1 MPPPEGERGSHGAGM
16 LLGVAASSYLSPIG
30 PLLLLVACEQEP
42 TDKAPAE
49 TGAAPDS
56 SGGPDSSIDTD
67 SDAPPT
73 AASIELVMQ
82 QVLPLLALDESVT
95 IDVTLGGTEALLAE
109 GWTAVD
115 IQLVGTASDGTEVE
129 FERTDGV
136 SLAEGAVAVV
146 HWTPSAVGRS
156 DLSARASVEGW
167 TVGESADWR
176 IAVTPDRVHVHHWYA
191 DLDDHHWVSALLA
204 PSGLVGTVA
213 DDETWLSRGA
223 QTLQWKGDE
232 WATDDPVAYAGYLVD
247 ELGDTVTGFVVD
259 EMLDGSAH
267 DQIVGQA
274 LRLVQEEYP
283 ELYVTPYFQWASG
296 EDMIAALA
304 ASDLALVEVFPNDFR
319 EYEGY
324 GGRLQ
329 QAIDVGLEDHTL
341 AVLSLYE
348 ATHEAELRQQV
359 LYFRSHYPD
368 LPGIAF
374 FGNPAS
380 IALRAAMDTII
391 EEAFLAPA
399 LVVEVSGSTAT
410 VRNIGG
416 EDAADVRVSFLV
428 GDGSLAD
435 EADLG
440 DIAAGDIAAATTAE
454 DFDDVVLSAAEGVT
468 LLVWTDPREVEPD
481 AGAAEAWWS
490 VLVAGAS
497 ETEVLAGRPD
507 LDEQY
512 SGSHLTH
519 ATLPL
524 GNSTSFGLEAGFELV
539 DATIYGVAGIG
550 VQSSE
555 ASLLLSLYRG
565 EYDNDL
571 GSQDVRATFTW
582 TSPAAVEV
590 TSLVPVGLTPG
601 VYTFRMGFDA
611 TSVRAVILDAA
622 GSLVADTGSLAID
635 GPFAPDELVLDVRD
649 EGPSEVAWDD
659 SGDERVR
666 LHGGVST
673 AYYVDGWVSQVTA
686 YSP

>member
-1 MPPPEGERGSHGAGM
+1 
-16 LLGVAASSYLSPIG
+16 
-30 PLLLLVACEQEP
+30 
-42 TDKAPAE
+42 
-49 TGAAPDS
+49 
-56 SGGPDSSIDTD
+56 
-67 SDAPPT
+67 
-73 AASIELVMQ
+73 MQ
-82 QVLPLLALDESVT
+82 QVLPLLTLDESVT

-115 IQLVGTASDGTEVE
+115 IQLVGTAADGTEVE
-129 FERTDGV
+129 FARADGV

-146 HWTPSAVGRS
+146 DWTPSAVGRS

-191 DLDDHHWVSALLA
+191 DIDDHHWVSALLA

-232 WATDDPVAYAGYLVD
+232 WATDDPVAYAVYLV

-259 EMLDGSAH
+259 EMFDGSAH
-267 DQIVGQA
+267 DQIVGEA
-274 LRLVQEEYP
+274 VRLVQEEYP
-283 ELYVTPYFQWASG
+283 DLYVTPYFQWASG

-329 QAIDVGLEDHTL
+329 QAIDVGLEDHIL
-341 AVLSLYE
+341 AVLSLYQ

-440 DIAAGDIAAATTAE
+440 DIAAGDIAAATTTE
-454 DFDDVVLSAAEGVT
+454 DFGHVVLSAAEGVT

-512 SGSHLTH
+512 SGSLLTH

-550 VQSSE
+550 VQSSD

-582 TSPAAVEV
+582 TSPAGVEV

-659 SGDERVR
+659 SGDERVW

-673 AYYVDGWVSQVTA
+673 AFYVDGWVSQVTA